1 MAGNITTIEQ
11 IKRLKNVKRLKSEG
25 QTNQQVADELDIP
38 LTSVQRATQQ
48 LKKIDVSDLSPTDIA
63 EQRGTLDL
71 EFQEIAEYAKEQF
84 IEWKEEKPSV
94 ANSFLRTW
102 ASVAEQR
109 AKLFGLTDQ
118 KIESF
123 TQINQLNQSIVPD
136 KIAIRDGEKIAEA
149 IKKSHENKVR

>member
-71 EFQEIAEYAKEQF
+71 EFQEIAEYAKDRRQNAIHSF
-84 IEWKEEKPSV
+84 KENK
-94 ANSFLRTW
+94 
-102 ASVAEQR
+102 
-109 AKLFGLTDQ
+109 KLFMGRLEEMYVEVGW
-118 KIESF
+118 KIQ
-123 TQINQLNQSIVPD
+123 QIELLSNEGSALEF
-136 KIAIRDGEKIAEA
+136 RT
-149 IKKSHENKVR
+149 